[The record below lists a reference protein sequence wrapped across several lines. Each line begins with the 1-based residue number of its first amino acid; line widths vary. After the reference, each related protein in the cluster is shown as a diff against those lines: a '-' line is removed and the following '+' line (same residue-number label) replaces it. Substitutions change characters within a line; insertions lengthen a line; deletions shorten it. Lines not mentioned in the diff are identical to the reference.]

1 MARTL
6 LIDDWT
12 YHTARVHKKNRQDYQ
27 PSNVLGIDV
36 LDFVEKA
43 LPVRASFDK
52 KEKQRRMGV
61 LRNSPSGMENFPE
74 CRRY

>member
-27 PSNVLGIDV
+27 PSDVLGIDV

-43 LPVRASFDK
+43 LP
-52 KEKQRRMGV
+52 
-61 LRNSPSGMENFPE
+61 LRDRKSVV
-74 CRRY
+74 